1 MSRLTNALD
10 ERFDDIDEVKDVANH
25 GCINGVG
32 GFIYYNETLDFF
44 SKHQEDI
51 EDTLQG
57 LIGDNYI
64 EVLSRHHK
72 DATNVITMS
81 QLINKMVWVIV
92 EDYCQSK
99 SLLEVA

>member
-1 MSRLTNALD
+1 MSRLTNSLD
-10 ERFDDIDEVKDVANH
+10 ERFTDLDEVKDVANH
-25 GCINGVG
+25 GCVAGVS

-51 EDTLQG
+51 EDTLQA
-57 LIGDNYI
+57 LLGDQYI
-64 EVLSRHHK
+64 EVLSRH
-72 DATNVITMS
+72 NVVSMT

-99 SLLEVA
+99 SLIEAA

>member
-1 MSRLTNALD
+1 MSRLTDALD
-10 ERFDDIDEVKDVANH
+10 ERFDDVDEIKDVANY
-25 GCINGVG
+25 GCAAGVS
-32 GFIYYNETLDFF
+32 GFIYYNDTLDFF
-44 SKHQEDI
+44 FKHQEDI
-51 EDTLQG
+51 EDTLEV

-72 DATNVITMS
+72 DATNVITMN

-99 SLLEVA
+99 SLLEVV